1 MNSRV
6 LPILNLIG
14 CLALTGLV
22 VVQWR
27 KERAMDGTLAGLK
40 SELSTAKRQAA
51 EDAKHRAALERDI
64 AVLKESI
71 EATQKAA
78 ETSDRNFAEKDQLA
92 TQLQTE
98 IAAAREQV
106 AAWEAA
112 LKQRDERIRALD
124 ADLTKT
130 RARLDE
136 AVIRLKAAG
145 AR

>member
-6 LPILNLIG
+6 LPVLNLVG

-22 VVQWR
+22 VLQWR
-27 KERAMDGTLAGLK
+27 KERSMVGSLAGLK
-40 SELSTAKRQAA
+40 SELATARHQAV

-78 ETSDRNFAEKDQLA
+78 ETSARNFAEKDQQA

-106 AAWEAA
+106 TAWEAA
-112 LKQRDERIRALD
+112 LKQRDERIQTLD
-124 ADLTKT
+124 GDLAKT

-136 AVIRLKAAG
+136 AITRLKEAG